1 MRIECPGPNTKE
13 LSYLE
18 TQQKRIIQQIPR
30 KTETL
35 GGYDVKKS
43 KKRKHFKKEA
53 VKIMLTERT
62 GKTKPEM

>member
-1 MRIECPGPNTKE
+1 MRIECPGPNTGE

-43 KKRKHFKKEA
+43 KKENISRKKF
-53 VKIMLTERT
+53 
-62 GKTKPEM
+62 

>member
-1 MRIECPGPNTKE
+1 MSRPNTEE

-43 KKRKHFKKEA
+43 KKKKKA
-53 VKIMLTERT
+53 FQERSLNCI
-62 GKTKPEM
+62 KLC

>member
-43 KKRKHFKKEA
+43 KKRKHFKKE
-53 VKIMLTERT
+53 VLNCIKLC
-62 GKTKPEM
+62 